1 MTSEAYITAWL
12 MYLLGAAGLLI
23 VVWYMTRT
31 LKIDAI
37 REPLRISAAVV
48 LLFPFPIDE
57 GYVEWAP
64 AFLMLGFE
72 GVFEGGQA
80 ALRTGIP
87 LLSAIMVTLTLAGVA
102 EWYLRRRQQ
111 LAHQLAEAT
120 ADFVVL
126 VEDSQQQAA
135 S

>member
-12 MYLLGAAGLLI
+12 MYLLGATGLLI

-31 LKIDAI
+31 LKIEAL
-37 REPLRISAAVV
+37 REPLRIIAAVV

-87 LLSAIMVTLTLAGVA
+87 LLTAIIVTLVLAGLG

-111 LAHQLAEAT
+111 LAAQLAEAT
-120 ADFVVL
+120 ADFDEL
-126 VEDSQQQAA
+126 VEDSQQQSA